1 MRQANG
7 HSGEVRESNLV
18 SLSNYPKHPKKT
30 WEGKRHVY
38 GMFAWTGE
46 AVYRCRKIW
55 PDLQIASS
63 RLRTSGSAFLVE
75 TGKWETGTQHDKPP
89 MRDSTSA
96 DCRSG
101 SHVGCLDSIYPS
113 QGVGWINLAAIF
125 GGNWNNAANSGSRA
139 SNWNNYPWNSNN
151 NIGARGVCDG
161 KFLSLSRVAK
171 ALLADQYLWSAD
183 LSSFGKYIAGFGTA
197 FGSVK
202 RRLQPVF

>member
-18 SLSNYPKHPKKT
+18 SLSHYPKHPKKA
-30 WEGKRHVY
+30 WESEGYVY
-38 GMFAWTGE
+38 GLFARSSWL
-46 AVYRCRKIW
+46 VYRCGEVW
-55 PDLQIASS
+55 ADFSAAS
-63 RLRTSGSAFLVE
+63 RRFWTSKSAVLVE
-75 TGKWETGTQHDKPP
+75 TGKWETGAKYDKSP

-96 DCRSG
+96 NCRSG

-151 NIGARGVCDG
+151 NIGARGVCDDH
-161 KFLSLSRVAK
+161 FLPLSDSYGITSR
-171 ALLADQYLWSAD
+171 
-183 LSSFGKYIAGFGTA
+183 
-197 FGSVK
+197 
-202 RRLQPVF
+202 PVFVVSRSILLWEIHCWVRYCIW